1 MLLVSFCCIPLS
13 AQTASTSGTDKDNL
27 PYRLSFTFRVNTATL
42 DLDYLDNR
50 SQLESLDSL
59 MASLSADDIDS
70 LVVSTTSSPEG
81 PLSFNIKLANAR
93 DKAFM
98 DFFRSRY
105 PSFPESKIVI
115 TDVREAWDELADLAG
130 KDESIDSAYAAKIR
144 EIVSSGLSEAEMG
157 SRLEALPIT
166 RYLRYTI
173 FPKLRRSELAFY
185 QSIADDVQEEAEP
198 EGEPEAGESVEAEP
212 KVEAEP
218 APEHQVQPL
227 VPVPAGRVHLIA
239 LRTNL
244 AYDLFYMPRFGFAPM
259 WDIQAEF
266 YPLAGHWTYNIQFTS
281 PYWHKWDEHKF
292 FQIRDYRLEA
302 RRYFRGGAS
311 YTGFY
316 TSAYAEATRFGIGL
330 SDDDGWQGEGAGS
343 GIQFGYVLPLSRK
356 GNLRMEFSA
365 GLGAFSARMDP
376 YVYGNPVT
384 GNKDGFYYYDYTGSA
399 DKFKKRNHRF
409 TWFGPT
415 SAGISLTYDVIYR
428 KGKEAG
434 R

>member
-1 MLLVSFCCIPLS
+1 MLFAAIFCIPLS
-13 AQTASTSGTDKDNL
+13 AQTVSIPGTDKENL
-27 PYRLSFTFRVNTATL
+27 QYRFSFSFRVNASTL

-50 SQLESLDSL
+50 SQLNALDSL
-59 MASLSADDIDS
+59 IVSLTADEIDS

-81 PLSFNIKLANAR
+81 PFRFNIDLARAR
-93 DKAFM
+93 EKTFL

-105 PSFPESKIVI
+105 PSFPESKIV
-115 TDVREAWDELADLAG
+115 TTEVHEAWLELAEEAG
-130 KDESIDSAYAAKIR
+130 RDEMLDSSYVAKIR
-144 EIVSSGLSEAEMG
+144 EIVSSGLSEAEMN

-173 FPKLRRSELAFY
+173 FPKLRRSELALY
-185 QSIADDVQEEAEP
+185 QSREEETIEPETDPVVEDAVEAEP
-198 EGEPEAGESVEAEP
+198 E
-212 KVEAEP
+212 VEAEP
-218 APEHQVQPL
+218 APEHEMLPVTM
-227 VPVPAGRVHLIA
+227 VPAGKVHLVA

-266 YPLAGHWTYNIQFTS
+266 YPLAGHWTYNVQFTS
-281 PYWHKWDEHKF
+281 PYWHKWDDHKF

-316 TSAYAEATRFGIGL
+316 TSAYAEATKFGIGL
-330 SDDDGWQGEGAGS
+330 SDDDGWQGEGGGAGL
-343 GIQFGYVLPLSRK
+343 QAGYVLPINHK
-356 GNLRMEFSA
+356 GNLRLEFSA
-365 GLGAFSARMDP
+365 GLGAFIARMDP

-384 GNKDGFYYYDYTGSA
+384 GTKDGFYYYDYTGSA
-399 DKFKKRNHRF
+399 DKFKERNHRF
-409 TWFGPT
+409 TWLGPT

-428 KGKEAG
+428 KGKEA
-434 R
+434 RR